1 MLYKFFEGTCLKNR
15 KKCWE
20 RLDVNWFRGQDSMN
34 KQGFWDWSGCQSLV
48 PLALEYQRF
57 ASIRAWADENHKLF
71 SLERAIWLWR
81 CRLPCL
87 YFGEEILF
95 EKKKKVF
102 FRRNFRIF
110 WIVGPKS
117 INFKRTGTSLI
128 IIFKDFGRC
137 RQHLGKY
144 AVSSRIFQGIS
155 LYFFVQANFF
165 RQVIQNLIAALSNDC
180 RLQLLNF
187 ILTVQVYLVRVHK
200 AFC

>member
-1 MLYKFFEGTCLKNR
+1 MSIGFAGRTVWTSRVSGNEVGANLWYHWLSSTKDLHR
-15 KKCWE
+15 SE
-20 RLDVNWFRGQDSMN
+20 RERTKITN
-34 KQGFWDWSGCQSLV
+34 C
-48 PLALEYQRF
+48 
-57 ASIRAWADENHKLF
+57 F
-71 SLERAIWLWR
+71 SLARTIWLWR

-95 EKKKKVF
+95 EKKKTAF
-102 FRRNFRIF
+102 FRINFWIF
-110 WIVGPKS
+110 CNWIVGPKS
-117 INFKRTGTSLI
+117 INFKCAGTSLI

-155 LYFFVQANFF
+155 LYFSVQANLF
-165 RQVIQNLIAALSNDC
+165 RQVIQNLIAALSNGC

>member
-20 RLDVNWFRGQDSMN
+20 RLYVNWFRGQDSMN
-34 KQGFWDWSGCQSLV
+34 KQGFWYWSGCQSLV

-95 EKKKKVF
+95 EKKKKGF
-102 FRRNFRIF
+102 FRKNVRIF
-110 WIVGPKS
+110 WIVGHRS
-117 INFKRTGTSLI
+117 INFKRTGVSLI
-128 IIFKDFGRC
+128 VSFKDFGRC
-137 RQHLGKY
+137 RQHLGNY
-144 AVSSRIFQGIS
+144 AVSSRRFQGIS
-155 LYFFVQANFF
+155 LHFRVQANSW
-165 RQVIQNLIAALSNDC
+165 VNIKNLIAALSNDFC
-180 RLQLLNF
+180 LQLLNF
-187 ILTVQVYLVRVHK
+187 FLTLQVYLVRANKV
-200 AFC
+200 FF